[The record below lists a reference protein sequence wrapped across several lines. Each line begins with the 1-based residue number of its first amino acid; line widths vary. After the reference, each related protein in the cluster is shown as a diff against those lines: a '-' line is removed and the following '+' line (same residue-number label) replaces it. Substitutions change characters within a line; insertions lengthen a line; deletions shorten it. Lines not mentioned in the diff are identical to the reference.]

1 MTQLLEVSI
10 GQCSLAGRKEVN
22 QDFYGAYVPAGAPL
36 ASKGISLAIADGIST
51 SNVSQIASEAAVTGF
66 LNDYYSTPEA
76 WSVRSSAQRVLE
88 ATNSW

>member
-36 ASKGISLAIADGIST
+36 ASKGISLALADGIST
-51 SNVSQIASEAAVTGF
+51 SNV
-66 LNDYYSTPEA
+66 NK
-76 WSVRSSAQRVLE
+76 
-88 ATNSW
+88 TNLRYGHNTALSNMI